1 MEEKE
6 RNIPAFMIGTWA
18 WGSGMA
24 GSRMVFGQSYEVEE
38 LWKAFLAAT
47 DAGYL
52 LWDTAEVYGMGNAE
66 KILGKFQK
74 RRKDIQIS
82 TKCMPKRRYVYGN
95 MTKSLKA
102 SLSRLGIPYA
112 DIYWL
117 HVPVQIEKN
126 LSEMAELAK
135 KGKIKQ
141 IGVSNFNL
149 KQLKAAEKQL
159 EALECRISCVQ
170 NHYSLISHRKEDD
183 EMIAWCK
190 KKGIVYYSYMV
201 LEQGAL
207 TGRFD
212 SAHPFPAWSNR
223 WISFP
228 KRRLKKI
235 EPLLGYMKKLA
246 EKQDGTVSQVA
257 IRWAMNKGTVPIIG
271 VTKASYVEDL
281 KKAETFVLSD
291 KEMKR
296 LEELAGRTGLMMKGI
311 WE

>member
-1 MEEKE
+1 MEEKT
-6 RNIPAFMIGTWA
+6 PAFMIGTWA
-18 WGSGMA
+18 WGSGIA
-24 GSRMVFGQSYEVEE
+24 GSRMVFGHSYEVEE

-47 DAGYL
+47 KAGYL

-66 KILGKFQK
+66 KILGNFKK
-74 RRKDIQIS
+74 RCKNIQIS

-95 MTKSLKA
+95 MTKSLKK
-102 SLSRLGIPYA
+102 SLARLGTDYA

-135 KGKIKQ
+135 KGLIKQ

-149 KQLKAAEKQL
+149 KQLKKAEKQL
-159 EALECRISCVQ
+159 ESLGLRISCVQ

-183 EMIAWCK
+183 EMIAWCH

-212 SAHPFPAWSNR
+212 SRHPFPAWSNR
-223 WISFP
+223 WLSFP
-228 KRRLKKI
+228 RRRLKKL
-235 EPLLGYMKKLA
+235 EPLLAYMKKLA
-246 EKQDGTVSQVA
+246 QKQDGTVSQVA
-257 IRWAMNKGTVPIIG
+257 MRWAMNKGTVPIVG

-281 KKAETFVLSD
+281 KKAETFQISD
-291 KEMKR
+291 EQMKR
-296 LEELAGRTGLMMKGI
+296 LEELAARTGLMMKGI